1 MQLRKVIGWILF
13 GLGIPIFFVGAAVS
27 KELFG
32 TMTWGIL
39 VGLLITG
46 GGWILAHPKKK

>member
-1 MQLRKVIGWILF
+1 MRKVIGWILF
-13 GLGIPIFFVGAAVS
+13 GLSFPLFIVAMAAS

-39 VGLLITG
+39 VGFLILG
-46 GGWILAHPKKK
+46 GGWILAHPRRG